1 MLPLTLDVKS
11 KPYHIRNTINSLE
24 KSLDNPEKGLVHL
37 MLKNKTCRKVHQERL
52 KAIVRVAQVLVF
64 FTDFR
69 TGNIGKLNPQ
79 TGEFTHMS
87 VKAISYHAGIELTRT
102 KRALSDL
109 AVTMY
114 FESKRRVE
122 RVSEFIFKS
131 YNSIKKLSDKFF
143 YHLGMQVKTLKKIR
157 RYKEQEH
164 AERKNKNK
172 FYITEAEF
180 IRKRVYEKTPQR
192 NRKNFTETV
201 PINILDIILKRFSI

>member
-1 MLPLTLDVKS
+1 MLPLNLDLNGKTHHVKNMI
-11 KPYHIRNTINSLE
+11 KSLE
-24 KSLDNPEKGLVHL
+24 KSLDNPDNGLVHL
-37 MLKNKTCRKVHQERL
+37 NLKNKTFRKVHQDRL

-69 TGNIGKLNPQ
+69 TGNVGKLNPK
-79 TGEFTHMS
+79 TGEFKHIS
-87 VKAISYHAGIELTRT
+87 VKAISYHAGLELTRT

-114 FESKRRVE
+114 YESKRRVE
-122 RVSEFIFKS
+122 RVSELVFKS
-131 YNSIKKLSDKFF
+131 YNSIKKLTDKFF
-143 YHLGMQVKTLKKIR
+143 YHLGMKVKTLQKIR

-180 IRKRVYEKTPQR
+180 IRKRVFERTPQR

-201 PINILDIILKRFSI
+201 PINILDIIIKRFAI